1 MWKIKSGPLR
11 TMIRRPFG
19 FLFWI
24 LLLYFHYLL
33 WQTAK
38 LHHMLE
44 KLPKY
49 EEDKFSPSSRKTSW
63 GPTNKCGFTAQAYA

>member
-1 MWKIKSGPLR
+1 MEKIVRPLR
-11 TMIRRPFG
+11 TMIRRPSVPVLDLAPVFP
-19 FLFWI
+19 LSAV
-24 LLLYFHYLL
+24 

-38 LHHMLE
+38 PHHMLE